1 MFYSALIV
9 ANTRV
14 NYHLDHYISPT
25 EKTVLLFEEIQNLLK
40 SQESS
45 TLRLIH
51 KKDVVYDRR
60 FTLISSLPHN
70 PFFQI
75 VIVDDTIRF
84 TVEKSITKECVVI
97 SSVNKSG
104 FFPRLIL

>member
-1 MFYSALIV
+1 MLTTTISIEIGDVLFC
-9 ANTRV
+9 V
-14 NYHLDHYISPT
+14 NSSEYQCELPSRSLHFSY
-25 EKTVLLFEEIQNLLK
+25 E
-40 SQESS
+40 ESS

-60 FTLISSLPHN
+60 FTLISSLPRN